1 MKEAAFDSPK
11 ATFTNTK
18 VLSLQNITLA
28 SQMKSNNFY
37 SSSSSSVVSEKS
49 DTISNQSEKVA
60 HNPLCESDSSD
71 QNYGP
76 LSKGTKDIIQ
86 SIFLKMKQK
95 QKSNQ
100 IKKNNLKMID
110 LLQSKLDNKIYPA
123 HNVNKIEK
131 FQSV

>member
-1 MKEAAFDSPK
+1 
-11 ATFTNTK
+11 
-18 VLSLQNITLA
+18 
-28 SQMKSNNFY
+28 MKSNNFY

-60 HNPLCESDSSD
+60 HNPLCGSDSSD

-95 QKSNQ
+95 
-100 IKKNNLKMID
+100 
-110 LLQSKLDNKIYPA
+110 
-123 HNVNKIEK
+123 
-131 FQSV
+131 